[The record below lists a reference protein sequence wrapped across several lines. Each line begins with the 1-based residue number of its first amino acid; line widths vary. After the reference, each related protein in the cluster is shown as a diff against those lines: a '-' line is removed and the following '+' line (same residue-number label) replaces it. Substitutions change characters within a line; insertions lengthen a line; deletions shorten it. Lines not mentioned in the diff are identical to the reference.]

1 MTYSVKGYE
10 ERAQE
15 CVNFANQATDQLIR
29 SELLRL
35 RQTYLTIAKRLR
47 EQGFETD
54 TGCTEV
60 MRSSRQVR

>member
-1 MTYSVKGYE
+1 MSYSVTGYE

-15 CVNFANQATDQLIR
+15 CVKFANQTADQLIR

-47 EQGFETD
+47 EQGFETRTDRTED
-54 TGCTEV
+54 T
-60 MRSSRQVR
+60 RISRPVR